1 MKKRAGA
8 AWGAVGLVLA
18 GLAGCVGSVAPEG
31 AGDPIAVRLERDVR
45 ALSEGFGPRNAMD
58 RDNLNASGA
67 WVMERLG
74 AMGYRTWREDVPVRE
89 GSAFNV
95 VAERTGATNPD
106 EIVVIGAHYDTEIDT
121 PGADDN
127 ASGVAVMLEL
137 ARRFAPGGDRQPGRT
152 LRFIAFTN
160 EEGSNS
166 YGNMMGSRV
175 SAEVSREQGESVV
188 AMLSLE
194 MLGYFSDEPGS
205 QTYPFPTDSPLAQGL
220 NLPDAGNFVAV
231 VGRLADAELV
241 ERLGSSMSEAGSIG
255 VAPVALP
262 PVVRDIWRSDNGN
275 YWRSGYSAVMVTD
288 TSNFRNPNYH
298 KATDTPETLDF
309 DRMAGVV
316 EALEAGIRELTTD
329 RPEEPGS
336 GSD

>member
-1 MKKRAGA
+1 MKKRAGV
-8 AWGAVGLVLA
+8 AWCAVGLVLA
-18 GLAGCVGSVAPEG
+18 GLAGCVGSVPPEG
-31 AGDPIAVRLERDVR
+31 AGDSLPRRLERDVR
-45 ALSEGFGPRNAMD
+45 KLSDGFGARNAMD
-58 RDNLNASGA
+58 RANLNASGE
-67 WVMERLG
+67 WVIERLE
-74 AMGYRTWREDVPVRE
+74 AMGYRTSREDVPVRE

-95 VAERTGATNPD
+95 VAERTGTTNPD
-106 EIVVIGAHYDTEIDT
+106 EIVVIGAHYDTELDT

-137 ARRFAPGGDRQPGRT
+137 ARRFAPGGDLEPGRT

-160 EEGSNS
+160 EEGANS
-166 YGNMMGSRV
+166 YGSIMGSRV
-175 SAEVSREQGESVV
+175 SAELSREQGERVV

-205 QTYPFPTDSPLAQGL
+205 QTYPFPTDSPIAQGL

-241 ERLGSSMSEAGSIG
+241 NRLGSSMSAVGSIP
-255 VAPVALP
+255 VAPLALP
-262 PVVRDIWRSDNGN
+262 PMVRDIWRSDNGN
-275 YWRSGYSAVMVTD
+275 YWRSGYPAVMVTD

-316 EALEAGIRELTTD
+316 EALEAGIRELAED

>member
-1 MKKRAGA
+1 MKMRGRGACCVAG
-8 AWGAVGLVLA
+8 LILA
-18 GLAGCVGSVAPEG
+18 GLVGCVGSVAPEG
-31 AGDPIAVRLERDVR
+31 AGDSLPVRLERDVR

-58 RDNLNASGA
+58 RNNLNASGE
-67 WVMERLG
+67 WVIERLE
-74 AMGYRTWREDVPVRE
+74 AMGYSTRREDVPVRE

-95 VAERTGATNPD
+95 VAERTGTTNPD
-106 EIVVIGAHYDTEIDT
+106 EIVVIGAHYDTEIET

-137 ARRFAPGGDRQPGRT
+137 AQRFAPSADRQPGRT

-166 YGNMMGSRV
+166 YGSIMGSRV
-175 SAEVSREQGESVV
+175 SAELSRERGERVV

-205 QTYPFPTDSPLAQGL
+205 QSYPFPTDSPLTQGL

-231 VGRLADAELV
+231 VGRLGDKELV
-241 ERLGSSMSEAGSIG
+241 DRLGSAMVGAGSIP
-255 VAPVALP
+255 VTPVALP

-275 YWRSGYSAVMVTD
+275 YWRSGYPAVMVTD
-288 TSNFRNPNYH
+288 TSNFRNPHYH
-298 KATDTPETLDF
+298 KATDTAETLDF
-309 DRMAGVV
+309 ERMAGVV
-316 EALEAGIRELTTD
+316 EALDAGIRALAEAP
-329 RPEEPGS
+329 RAVQGS